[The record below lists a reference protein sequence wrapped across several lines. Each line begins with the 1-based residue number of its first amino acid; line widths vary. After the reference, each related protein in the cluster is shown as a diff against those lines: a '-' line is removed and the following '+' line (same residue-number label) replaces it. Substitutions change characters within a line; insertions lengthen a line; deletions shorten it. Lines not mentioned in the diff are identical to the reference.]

1 MKRKDET
8 DRAARLRAETRNA
21 SESDISQSPPSSD
34 QNTHSS
40 ISDHSPSDLSTLSHS
55 AINCP
60 SSHSDDDDDNH
71 NFPEDSSEPEN
82 DFDYSGH
89 QDDSGPWDRD
99 DLDDNNVP
107 AAHALEDAPANP
119 LMAHEL
125 PVNDLSTPLD
135 WNIEDEELLPTAF
148 RENQAV
154 RLLYMQTLVANI
166 FDSRTVLASNT
177 QLSNGLDLLEATG
190 LALEQSVKPATT
202 LPTVRRRLG
211 MNCDDYIEKIPQ
223 CNKCYKN
230 YMYEGIE
237 KLMLPT
243 CTIDKCK
250 GSVYRVKRIS
260 NSEQDEGDPIEK

>member
-1 MKRKDET
+1 M
-8 DRAARLRAETRNA
+8 
-21 SESDISQSPPSSD
+21 
-34 QNTHSS
+34 
-40 ISDHSPSDLSTLSHS
+40 SHS

-82 DFDYSGH
+82 NFDYSGH

-119 LMAHEL
+119 SMAHEL

-135 WNIEDEELLPTAF
+135 WNIEDEELLLTAF
-148 RENQAV
+148 RENRAV
-154 RLLYMQTLVANI
+154 HLLYMQTLVANI

-177 QLSNGLDLLEATG
+177 QLSDGLDLLEATG

-202 LPTVRRRLG
+202 LPTVR
-211 MNCDDYIEKIPQ
+211 
-223 CNKCYKN
+223 
-230 YMYEGIE
+230 
-237 KLMLPT
+237 
-243 CTIDKCK
+243 
-250 GSVYRVKRIS
+250 
-260 NSEQDEGDPIEK
+260 

>member
-1 MKRKDET
+1 M
-8 DRAARLRAETRNA
+8 
-21 SESDISQSPPSSD
+21 
-34 QNTHSS
+34 
-40 ISDHSPSDLSTLSHS
+40 
-55 AINCP
+55 
-60 SSHSDDDDDNH
+60 
-71 NFPEDSSEPEN
+71 EPEN

-89 QDDSGPWDRD
+89 QDDSGPLDRD

-125 PVNDLSTPLD
+125 PANDLSTPLD
-135 WNIEDEELLPTAF
+135 WNIEDEELLLTAF

-154 RLLYMQTLVANI
+154 HLLYMQTFVANI

-177 QLSNGLDLLEATG
+177 QLSDGLDLLEATG
-190 LALEQSVKPATT
+190 LALEQSVKPDTT

-211 MNCDDYIEKIPQ
+211 MNYDDYIKKIPQ

-230 YMYEGIE
+230 YTYEGIE
-237 KLMLPT
+237 KLMSPT

-250 GSVYRVKRIS
+250 GSVYWVKRTS